1 MECDWKREMKCDHLL
16 QNAPQNDHRKPV
28 RRRAIPARG
37 ITRSAK
43 NSTYSKGCS
52 FRATVEF
59 GGPLMWR
66 ERSQILERDES
77 YNIIK
82 QNDEELG

>member
-1 MECDWKREMKCDHLL
+1 
-16 QNAPQNDHRKPV
+16 
-28 RRRAIPARG
+28 
-37 ITRSAK
+37 
-43 NSTYSKGCS
+43 
-52 FRATVEF
+52 
-59 GGPLMWR
+59 MWR